1 MTRLEHLQSAKSL
14 SDLAKLLNYTP
25 KGLAYV
31 LYKTSVEA
39 RYSTFKIPKSG
50 GGVRTIQAPEKQ
62 LKLLQ
67 RRLADL
73 LGSGPINF

>member
-50 GGVRTIQAPEKQ
+50 GGVRTLPI
-62 LKLLQ
+62 
-67 RRLADL
+67 RLTHTPTMDRLCAHN
-73 LGSGPINF
+73 G